1 MQLLS
6 TQCTRSFE
14 RKIFQVYYL
23 KVSVCYFAHKDLY
36 LCNILNITMRRGKLL
51 PREKRILSSLGENI
65 KLARLRR
72 KLSAKMVAERANIS
86 RTTLWNLEK
95 GETNSSLTSMLQV
108 LSVLGLENDL
118 LVVASND
125 LLGRKLQDAKLITK
139 KRAPKKGKLP

>member
-1 MQLLS
+1 
-6 TQCTRSFE
+6 
-14 RKIFQVYYL
+14 
-23 KVSVCYFAHKDLY
+23 
-36 LCNILNITMRRGKLL
+36 MRRGKLL

>member
-1 MQLLS
+1 
-6 TQCTRSFE
+6 
-14 RKIFQVYYL
+14 
-23 KVSVCYFAHKDLY
+23 
-36 LCNILNITMRRGKLL
+36 
-51 PREKRILSSLGENI
+51 
-65 KLARLRR
+65 
-72 KLSAKMVAERANIS
+72 MVAERANIS

-118 LVVASND
+118 LVVASID